1 MAFSGWDPQA
11 ERRPFVF
18 PGLPTSGG
26 WLHWLPLKKL
36 TWGQEE
42 TGAGTLP
49 FPMRV
54 QGCLTGAGAVLRP
67 GSGLS

>member
-1 MAFSGWDPQA
+1 M
-11 ERRPFVF
+11 F